1 MALLLR
7 ASSTF
12 AKQSAHQVVRHM
24 SSAAGDAAAVAK
36 HAKEAMST
44 WKKLS
49 LAVCLP
55 ACGYLFYYNFVAHPM
70 HEEQRQFVAYPHL
83 RIRTKRF
90 PWTESDLTLF
100 HNPHTNPGPDSGEHE
115 EEHGASAPFLTRLFA
130 SGMDTAEQTR
140 EKREAHLRYIQA
152 KSQAYI
158 AQREITAKHELRV
171 PLTHRAANE
180 YGLRM
185 DDYQS
190 KQ

>member
-1 MALLLR
+1 MEEVRQLSLHWDCYGALG
-7 ASSTF
+7 ASSRADPATHAGF
-12 AKQSAHQVVRHM
+12 WSCRGAGCGWHSNQTQTPKRWDVEQSVSPPFSRPFVR
-24 SSAAGDAAAVAK
+24 
-36 HAKEAMST
+36 
-44 WKKLS
+44 LS

-152 KSQAYI
+152 KSQA
-158 AQREITAKHELRV
+158 
-171 PLTHRAANE
+171 
-180 YGLRM
+180 
-185 DDYQS
+185 
-190 KQ
+190 